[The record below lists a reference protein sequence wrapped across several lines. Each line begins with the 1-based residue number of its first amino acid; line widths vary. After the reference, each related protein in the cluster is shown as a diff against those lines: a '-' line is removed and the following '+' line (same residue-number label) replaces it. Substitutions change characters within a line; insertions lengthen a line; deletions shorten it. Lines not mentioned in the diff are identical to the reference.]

1 MKWIRHGRSKSSTEK
16 DGKED
21 RPDSPSPVLNNARS
35 VFVLL
40 SSLGGGGINIP
51 GLYAAGQIGIQ
62 IIDLVKV
69 MMENNSV
76 SKIVFICSFDE
87 TNPAENQI

>member
-1 MKWIRHGRSKSSTEK
+1 MKYSSWIRHGRSKDSTERE
-16 DGKED
+16 GKEE
-21 RPDSPSPVLNNARS
+21 RPYSPSPVLNSARS

-40 SSLGGGGINIP
+40 SSLRAGAINIP

-69 MMENNSV
+69 MNW
-76 SKIVFICSFDE
+76 FLRAHLDF
-87 TNPAENQI
+87 